1 MDKLYIVM
9 PAYNEAETIGNTIN
23 DWYPVIEKYSA
34 NGESRLLVIDDG
46 SKDNTYHILC
56 DTTGSRLYFS
66 DRFGRT
72 NKSRGV
78 PCVLEQKTFLRYGNW
93 L

>member
-56 DTTGSRLYFS
+56 EMT
-66 DRFGRT
+66 
-72 NKSRGV
+72 KH
-78 PCVLEQKTFLRYGNW
+78 FLC
-93 L
+93 